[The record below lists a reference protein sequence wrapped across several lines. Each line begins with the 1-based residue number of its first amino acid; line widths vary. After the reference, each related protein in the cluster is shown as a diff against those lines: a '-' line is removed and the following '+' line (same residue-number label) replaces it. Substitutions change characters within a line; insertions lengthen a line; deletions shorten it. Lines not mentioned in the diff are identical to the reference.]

1 MYNLREFKL
10 INFVIVMFSL
20 MVTLLTMLPICADIN
35 SPWAIGAT
43 IIVFTAISFIIN
55 GTIRKALDKFIE
67 GEIER
72 HKRKHLNEFFNYIED
87 DVIFNKNV
95 LCEDIPIYDGER
107 KKVGTQTVYSA
118 LSGKKWS
125 YINNKLG

>member
-1 MYNLREFKL
+1 MYNLKEFKL
-10 INFVIVMFSL
+10 INFVIAMFSW
-20 MVTLLTMLPICADIN
+20 MVTLLTMLPIYADIT

-43 IIVFTAISFIIN
+43 IIVFVAISFVIN
-55 GTIRKALDKFIE
+55 GAIRKALDKFIE

-95 LCEDIPIYDGER
+95 LREDIPIYDDER
-107 KKVGTQTVYSA
+107 KKVGIQTVYHA
-118 LSGKKWS
+118 LNDKKWG
-125 YINNKLG
+125 YINNKLS